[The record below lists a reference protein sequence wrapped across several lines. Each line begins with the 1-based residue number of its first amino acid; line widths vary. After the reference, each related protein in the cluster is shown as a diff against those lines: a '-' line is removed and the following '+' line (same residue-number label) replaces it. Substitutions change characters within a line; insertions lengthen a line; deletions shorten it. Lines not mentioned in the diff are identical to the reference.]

1 MAKKSVPNKVKNTPV
16 RKTAAQT
23 VTLESLGNRLEPI
36 GWRSYAIAVLII
48 TALCYLPSLQ
58 NALVNWDD
66 DPNIT
71 ENPNLER
78 IGNGASW
85 GETIVNIFDIKK
97 GAVIGNYNP
106 LPILTFGIEK
116 AIAGDF
122 NTTLIHFTNM
132 VLHLL
137 TVLFAMRLLLRM
149 GIGVWGATAGGLLF
163 GIQPMRVESVA
174 WATERKDVLFAV
186 FFFAA
191 LLYYVRWL
199 KSDDTGKRTRYY
211 ILMLVLAV
219 LSLFSKVQAVTLPLS
234 MLALDYFYRR
244 PLTFKLIWEKTPFWL
259 LSLLFGVFNLITL
272 KAQGSTNDDV
282 TNFNF
287 LDRLCI
293 GAYSFCVYLYKAV
306 LPYPMSPLYPYPKPL
321 PIWIYIAPVFIP
333 LILYGV
339 WRMWKAD
346 KRIWVFGALFF
357 TFNVMFL
364 LQIFAAGQG
373 FLADRFT
380 YVPYFGLF
388 AIAAWYYDQYVNQ
401 EKWKGTLQVALG
413 VMTLIYGVWTIQQI
427 KVWKNGETLWSHV
440 IQFEGKTNSL
450 PYWNRAQYYRAQ
462 KKIDLSLRDYS
473 QAILINPNN
482 PELYNSRGKTYFDVA
497 MSMNPTDPKFKE
509 TVQRAIADYSNGL
522 RQPNKKADSH
532 AELLINRGAAYGAL
546 ENLQAAV
553 QDLTEGI
560 QLNPNNKNGYFNR
573 SIAYYNSGQLQNAY
587 QDYQSYLKFDP
598 YNANVWYEC
607 GMLLRAL
614 KRIPESLT
622 SLNKAIGLNPKF
634 GLAYLERARA
644 ELEAGDKAAARDDYQ
659 RAKQLGVS
667 LTQKDVEGA
676 NGN

>member
-1 MAKKSVPNKVKNTPV
+1 
-16 RKTAAQT
+16 
-23 VTLESLGNRLEPI
+23 
-36 GWRSYAIAVLII
+36 
-48 TALCYLPSLQ
+48 
-58 NALVNWDD
+58 
-66 DPNIT
+66 
-71 ENPNLER
+71 
-78 IGNGASW
+78 
-85 GETIVNIFDIKK
+85 
-97 GAVIGNYNP
+97 
-106 LPILTFGIEK
+106 
-116 AIAGDF
+116 
-122 NTTLIHFTNM
+122 
-132 VLHLL
+132 
-137 TVLFAMRLLLRM
+137 
-149 GIGVWGATAGGLLF
+149 
-163 GIQPMRVESVA
+163 
-174 WATERKDVLFAV
+174 
-186 FFFAA
+186 
-191 LLYYVRWL
+191 
-199 KSDDTGKRTRYY
+199 
-211 ILMLVLAV
+211 
-219 LSLFSKVQAVTLPLS
+219 
-234 MLALDYFYRR
+234 
-244 PLTFKLIWEKTPFWL
+244 
-259 LSLLFGVFNLITL
+259 
-272 KAQGSTNDDV
+272 
-282 TNFNF
+282 
-287 LDRLCI
+287 
-293 GAYSFCVYLYKAV
+293 
-306 LPYPMSPLYPYPKPL
+306 
-321 PIWIYIAPVFIP
+321 
-333 LILYGV
+333 
-339 WRMWKAD
+339 
-346 KRIWVFGALFF
+346 
-357 TFNVMFL
+357 MFL

-388 AIAAWYYDQYVNQ
+388 AIAAWYYDQYSNQ

-497 MSMNPTDPKFKE
+497 MAMNPTDPKFKE

-522 RQPNKKADSH
+522 RQPNKKADSN

-546 ENLQAAV
+546 ENLQAAI

-573 SIAYYNSGQLQNAY
+573 SIAYYNSGQLEKAY

-644 ELEAGDKAAARDDYQ
+644 ELESGDKAAARDDYQ

>member
-1 MAKKSVPNKVKNTPV
+1 MAKKSVPNKVKHTPV
-16 RKTAAQT
+16 RKTAPQNVT
-23 VTLESLGNRLEPI
+23 VVSLGNHLEPV

-137 TVLFAMRLLLRM
+137 TVLLAMRLLLRM

-163 GIQPMRVESVA
+163 GIHPMRVESVA

-333 LILYGV
+333 FIVYGV

-364 LQIFAAGQG
+364 LQILAAGQG

-413 VMTLIYGVWTIQQI
+413 VITLIYGVWTIQQI

-573 SIAYYNSGQLQNAY
+573 SIAYYNSGQLEKAY

-644 ELEAGDKAAARDDYQ
+644 ELELGDKAAARDDYQ